1 MQARLN
7 RSTTSLLSILGLG
20 FALGLAPAAKAAPMP
35 APLPVAAN
43 FDIQKFAGGWF
54 EVASK
59 SHLFSGLRTDAIAA
73 FAITEGY
80 PNTLKATFSYRT
92 RFSQHAVSGVL
103 SPADDRYPATL
114 LFTYSL
120 PPVTNTEFHV
130 LAVAEDYS
138 WALVGDTARN
148 SAYVY
153 SRTAS
158 IDPQILRSL
167 IIRLST
173 DFDYVAPERSMSCT
187 SHAGQTVPGCSEIL
201 DD

>member
-1 MQARLN
+1 MQARLV
-7 RSTTSLLSILGLG
+7 RSKVSVFSFI
-20 FALGLAPAAKAAPMP
+20 AMGLALSSVAQAAPVP
-35 APLPVAAN
+35 SSPLPVAAN
-43 FDIQKFAGGWF
+43 FEVEKFAGGWF

-59 SHLFSGLRTDAIAA
+59 SHLFSSLRTDAIAA
-73 FAITEGY
+73 FAIADGY
-80 PNTLKATFSYRT
+80 DNTLQATFSYST
-92 RFSQHAVSGVL
+92 RLSQQSISGVL
-103 SPADDRYPATL
+103 SPKDDRYPATL

-120 PPVTNTEFHV
+120 PPVTSTEFHV
-130 LAVAEDYS
+130 LAVADDYS
-138 WALVGDTARN
+138 WALVGDSARN
-148 SAYVY
+148 NAYVY

-187 SHAGQTVPGCSEIL
+187 YHAGKTVPGCAEIL